1 MANALLLLGC
11 GSGGSGV
18 LTPPN
23 VAPVLDVSADLG
35 SDTANLQWTASN
47 KTSSAGFGY
56 RIYRKISPAVSFTE
70 LTTTTNR
77 VYEDVTGETTPE
89 TSYEYYIEPYND
101 AGEGPISNE
110 VSILLPGEGEAPVLS
125 GPGQAQEN
133 ETFTLNWNDISGA
146 TEYHLER
153 STDNITFGP
162 LTTTALL
169 TFDTSEAATGNY
181 YYRVTPFAGA
191 FEGLHSNVWQVNI
204 TLPPP
209 LEYTYLRPGG
219 VDGYRRPGGT
229 DLYIRP

>member
-18 LTPPN
+18 LTPPS
-23 VAPVLDVSADLG
+23 VAPVLDVLADLG
-35 SDTANLQWTASN
+35 SPTAELTWTASN
-47 KTSSAGFGY
+47 KTSSAGFAYKVEVDIDGGGFAEIITTTDRLYNDTEGSSAGETYTY
-56 RIYRKISPAVSFTE
+56 RIT
-70 LTTTTNR
+70 
-77 VYEDVTGETTPE
+77 
-89 TSYEYYIEPYND
+89 PYND
-101 AGEGPISNE
+101 AGEGPVSND
-110 VSILLPGEGEAPVLS
+110 VSVILPGEGEAPVLS
-125 GPGQAQEN
+125 GPGPTQEN
-133 ETFTLNWNDISGA
+133 ETFTLNWNAISGA

-169 TFDTSEAATGNY
+169 TFDTSEAAIGIY

-204 TLPPP
+204 ILPPP
-209 LEYTYLRPGG
+209 PDYTYLRPGG